1 MIFQIYLLIIINCLV
16 TSKRRHINWLFNPS
30 VMRQIGI
37 VGASSC
43 DETTY
48 ETAFQVG
55 KSLAQK
61 KCTVINGGLGGVMEA
76 SAKGA
81 HNEGGIVVGILPG
94 EKQFA
99 NSFIDIPIA
108 TNMGHARNMIIVHS
122 SDAVIAIGGGY
133 GTISEISIALKEGK
147 KVVAIDSPVKFPDL
161 IVCESA
167 PEAVEKVLEE

>member
-1 MIFQIYLLIIINCLV
+1 M
-16 TSKRRHINWLFNPS
+16 K
-30 VMRQIGI
+30 QIGI

-48 ETAFQVG
+48 EIAFLVG

-61 KCTVINGGLGGVMEA
+61 KCTVINGGLDGVMEA
-76 SAKGA
+76 SARGA
-81 HNEGGIVVGILPG
+81 HSEGGTVVGILPG

-99 NSFIDIPIA
+99 NPFIGVSIA

-122 SDAVIAIGGGY
+122 SDAIIAIGGGY

-147 KVVAIDSPVKFPDL
+147 KVVAIDPPVTLPHL

-167 PEAVEKVLEE
+167 LEAVEKVLED